1 MMQRILVLLLCCFST
16 ASAAA
21 ESLQG
26 HFSKLNTWQADFVQT
41 VSNKDTQTTSTSE
54 GTLWLHRPNLF
65 RLEYNKPYKQVY
77 VADGKK
83 LWFYDEDLEQISVK
97 PQGDS
102 LDQTPAMILSQPQ
115 QLAKAYTI
123 TSREKGRYTLYNLV
137 PKAADTGFD
146 HIEIVFDK
154 DRLIEMHMFD
164 HFAQRT
170 SLLFKN
176 IHENQAVPPQRF
188 RFTPP
193 PGVDVI
199 GQQ

>member
-1 MMQRILVLLLCCFST
+1 VALV
-16 ASAAA
+16 SA
-21 ESLQG
+21 ETLQG
-26 HFSKLNTWQADFVQT
+26 HFSKLKTWQADFVQIL
-41 VSNKDTQTTSTSE
+41 NNNDTQTTTRSE

-102 LDQTPAMILSQPQ
+102 LNQTPAMILSQPQ
-115 QLAKAYTI
+115 RLAKAYTI
-123 TSREKGRYTLYNLV
+123 TSREKGRYTLYNLI

-146 HIEIVFDK
+146 HIEIIFDK

-176 IHENQAVPPQRF
+176 IQENQAIPSQRF
-188 RFTPP
+188 RFIPP